1 MRLGATQS
9 GATTLLKRK
18 REAEKASPGKPCVV
32 LLRQVP
38 QVVIT
43 PTDPLPK
50 PPNILTTSTAAKNKQ
65 AASQAPMR
73 IRRVMDPGPSTSAA
87 VQLLLQDINEG
98 TETFGTPTAENNLA
112 ESSALEEPLPPS
124 EQQDGLSS
132 VSPMEQEP
140 NLSTAPEII
149 PEQQLSSIATAS
161 APTVVPENNNM
172 ILGSSDLRRTTRSR
186 RTAIIQDVFSSSSSR
201 PSARRKSPAF
211 RSDDIFSGMSL
222 TALKDLTISNTV
234 RNQRY
239 LAAKLETEVVRRE
252 GVRPESPAVKVRT
265 VVQKQQEEKD
275 KQRAERANR
284 RARRSGEIGSSDIE
298 GFSDAGYSSP
308 CEDANMADG
317 TKPLPRH
324 QRGAGEDDDY
334 ETPERHHRH
343 KKRTRLFD
351 DVDIMETSGSIEPKR
366 RVKWDRGLFTTVY
379 IDEVKLG
386 SRETLKEN
394 RSLKGILA
402 PTAKVCL

>member
-1 MRLGATQS
+1 
-9 GATTLLKRK
+9 
-18 REAEKASPGKPCVV
+18 
-32 LLRQVP
+32 
-38 QVVIT
+38 
-43 PTDPLPK
+43 
-50 PPNILTTSTAAKNKQ
+50 
-65 AASQAPMR
+65 
-73 IRRVMDPGPSTSAA
+73 
-87 VQLLLQDINEG
+87 
-98 TETFGTPTAENNLA
+98 
-112 ESSALEEPLPPS
+112 
-124 EQQDGLSS
+124 
-132 VSPMEQEP
+132 
-140 NLSTAPEII
+140 
-149 PEQQLSSIATAS
+149 
-161 APTVVPENNNM
+161 
-172 ILGSSDLRRTTRSR
+172 
-186 RTAIIQDVFSSSSSR
+186 
-201 PSARRKSPAF
+201 
-211 RSDDIFSGMSL
+211 MSL
-222 TALKDLTISNTV
+222 TALKDLTVSNTV
-234 RNQRY
+234 RNQKY

-317 TKPLPRH
+317 TNPLPRH

-402 PTAKVCL
+402 PTAKALRLDTLGNLPHADSPLIDLVQENITVKKIVYDSDVSTVPEDIAVKNTRSKNKKK